1 MVPWVKYPAVVTAA
15 NGVAAVVQV
24 QSLPRELPHA
34 ACIAG
39 KKKKK
44 SKITSQKHLKARV
57 WGERERVGIIPKA
70 DLGGHWERGS

>member
-39 KKKKK
+39 KKKKVK
-44 SKITSQKHLKARV
+44 SLLRSTLRQEFGVR
-57 WGERERVGIIPKA
+57 EREGRNHSKG
-70 DLGGHWERGS
+70 